1 MIQVT
6 LPYPPSVNGIW
17 RHAGK
22 KSYLTAKAKDWK
34 LSAAWAVKAAL
45 LSGSKP
51 VMGPF
56 NVHLEVG
63 RPDKRKRDLDNLIKV
78 VLDSVKDGGAIR
90 DDSDAQ
96 SIHAQW
102 VDDLKGVRV
111 TVTSSDTW
119 ISLGDAVT
127 GAIGNIARGN
137 V

>member
-6 LPYPPSVNGIW
+6 LPYPPSVNSIW
-17 RHAGK
+17 RHAGN

-34 LSAAWAVKAAL
+34 TNAAWTVKAAVL
-45 LSGSKP
+45 GGSKP
-51 VMGPF
+51 IMGPF

-102 VDDLKGVRV
+102 VPDLKGVRV
-111 TVTSSDTW
+111 TVTASDTW
-119 ISLGDAVT
+119 VSVGELAAGIVVRAAV
-127 GAIGNIARGN
+127 
-137 V
+137 